1 MSQKPESHMTEAM
14 LKKALSAV
22 REQIREAEGELE
34 EIHRKMNLA
43 RQEERL
49 LVQLLKLRGQ
59 HLSDAS
65 SENSP
70 NLTNLQD
77 TEESTSISAHPVIKA
92 VIGELAS
99 AGRPVHIS
107 DLMRV
112 LHEAGIRVPG
122 SGTQANLISYLRR
135 EPQLVRTSRG
145 MYGLAAWG
153 LENMPIIRRENR
165 SRVRF
170 RHSEG
175 GNTNEH

>member
-1 MSQKPESHMTEAM
+1 MPQTPGSQMTEAM
-14 LKKALSAV
+14 LQKALSAV
-22 REQIREAEGELE
+22 REQIREAEGELN
-34 EIHRKMNLA
+34 EIYRKMNRA

-49 LVQLLKLRGQ
+49 LVQLLKLRNQ
-59 HLSDAS
+59 HLSDAPP
-65 SENSP
+65 ENSP
-70 NLTNLQD
+70 NLTNMQGS
-77 TEESTSISAHPVIKA
+77 EESTSISDHPVIKA

-107 DLMRV
+107 DLMRT
-112 LHEAGIRVPG
+112 LHESGIRVPG

-153 LENMPIIRRENR
+153 LENMPVVRREKR
-165 SRVRF
+165 RRVKF

-175 GNTNEH
+175 GNTDEH